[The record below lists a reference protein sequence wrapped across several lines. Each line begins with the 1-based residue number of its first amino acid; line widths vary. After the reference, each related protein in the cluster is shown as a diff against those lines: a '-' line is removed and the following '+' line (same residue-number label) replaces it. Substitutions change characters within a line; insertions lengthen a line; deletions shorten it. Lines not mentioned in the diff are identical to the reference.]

1 MDATEY
7 WKLFLETGAP
17 EVYVMYTQALKAE
30 GAYVPENSGVGIAGQ
45 RLQ

>member
-1 MDATEY
+1 MDAAEY
-7 WKLFLETGAP
+7 WKLFMETGRP

-30 GAYVPENSGVGIAGQ
+30 GAYVPENPGAGTASQ